1 MDRILERL
9 RNENP
14 DQTSSIV
21 TSILHEVTAGTIT
34 LEIFLGQELYLTVAV
49 RKGLLEESKYLWTLD
64 VD

>member
-14 DQTSSIV
+14 AQTSSIV
-21 TSILHEVTAGTIT
+21 TSILHEVTTGTIT